1 MTGLAED
8 ERELAER
15 ICIVT
20 REVRDEA
27 DLIRFVRA
35 PDGAAVP
42 DLARKLPGRGVWVS
56 LDRRAVA
63 EAVRKNLFAKAL
75 EAETRLAPDL
85 ADRVG
90 ALLRQAALA
99 LIPLARK
106 AGEAVAG
113 YVKVEEML
121 GRGRAAILLHAA
133 EAQPDGCRKLDGMA
147 GEGVL
152 RWSKFRR
159 DELDL
164 AFGRSNVVHAAVS
177 RGGLAGKLR
186 DALRR
191 MDVYEAGAG
200 PQ

>member
-1 MTGLAED
+1 MAGLAEED
-8 ERELAER
+8 RRLAER
-15 ICIVT
+15 MCIVT

-27 DLIRFVRA
+27 DLIRFVRG

-56 LDRRAVA
+56 LNRGAVA
-63 EAVRKNLFAKAL
+63 EAARKNLFSKAL
-75 EAETRLAPDL
+75 EADTRPPPDL

-90 ALLRQAALA
+90 VLLRQAALA

-121 GRGRAAILLHAA
+121 GRGRASVLLHAA

-147 GEGVL
+147 GEGVM
-152 RWSKFRR
+152 RCGKFRR

-164 AFGRSNVVHAAVS
+164 AFGRSNVVHAAVA
-177 RGGLAGKLR
+177 RGGLAGKFR

>member
-1 MTGLAED
+1 MSLTEDDTGM
-8 ERELAER
+8 AER
-15 ICIVT
+15 MCIVS
-20 REVRDEA
+20 RQVRDEA
-27 DLIRFVRA
+27 DLIRFVRG

-56 LDRRAVA
+56 LNRQAVA
-63 EAVRKNLFAKAL
+63 EATRKNLFAKAL
-75 EAETRLAPDL
+75 EAEVRPAPDL
-85 ADRVG
+85 ADRVE

-121 GRGRAAILLHAA
+121 GRGRASILIHAA
-133 EAQPDGCRKLDGMA
+133 EAQPDGCRKLDGLA
-147 GEGVL
+147 GEDVRRCGT
-152 RWSKFRR
+152 FNR

-164 AFGRSNVVHAAVS
+164 AFGRSNVVHAAVA

-186 DALRR
+186 EALRR
-191 MDVYEAGAG
+191 MDVYEAQAG
-200 PQ
+200 PK